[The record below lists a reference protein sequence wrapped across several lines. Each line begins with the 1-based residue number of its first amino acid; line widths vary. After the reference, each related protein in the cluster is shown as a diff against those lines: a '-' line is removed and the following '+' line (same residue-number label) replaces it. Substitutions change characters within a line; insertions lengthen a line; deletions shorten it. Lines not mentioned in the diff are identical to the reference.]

1 MGNKKS
7 SPEHMT
13 YLKEKDLILLEANT
27 KFNRD
32 KIIQWHNAFL
42 QDCPTGKLDKKTF
55 VLLYQQLE
63 PAESKAEEYAE
74 QVFKGNG
81 NFRQLTINIMFFE
94 YFFKI

>member
-7 SPEHMT
+7 SPEHS

-27 KFNRD
+27 KFNRE

-42 QDCPTGKLDKKTF
+42 QDCPSGKLDKKTF

-74 QVFKGNG
+74 QVFKGEH
-81 NFRQLTINIMFFE
+81 FPDFF
-94 YFFKI
+94 YVIILNSKVRLIF